1 MFSRVMSALFLTT
14 ILLSAGTVYAESVS
28 WSGNH
33 PTLRGSHLWTTAY
46 GNGGVLNTSP
56 YWHVMSSPMTTVI
69 YNAYV
74 YNADTGAVVPPNSTI
89 PKGTR
94 LRFEF
99 SEGSSSD
106 LSWFG
111 TGSYNDSPYGS
122 WVQDASQFPG
132 TQCRPEDKIG
142 PAPNMSSSVLSGQ
155 FARLT
160 VEKPAK
166 SISGISSFTCSA
178 GTGDNKNCTASTA
191 GVFTPVFNFNA
202 TEGSFWASTRA
213 SSNYYQTWDQVTTA
227 PSPLPSPVPQ
237 CSALASSDTDGWCN
251 GGRAGAQLM
260 HYGCMANATPMQ
272 LYQGSDAPYT
282 VEVPAQII
290 SYPITVIDGPNTA
303 PSTPT
308 ISPTGGS
315 CTVDSPYSISFS
327 ATDSDGDTLRYL
339 VDWDNDDI
347 ADQIVPPSGYV
358 ASGSVQTASRTFTLE
373 GTKTI
378 QVLAEDSKG
387 SVSAW
392 RAHTVNCTAV
402 PDADDGEFD
411 GGDGDGDG
419 DGEFPTAA
427 AISIRALPSL
437 VRAGEQTTIR
447 WEASGVSSCTVSG
460 SNGDSLPA
468 EGQTLPIPGE
478 ALTTAITAQTTYTL
492 SCIEEDSG
500 TTETAIAT
508 VNVLPV
514 FQEN

>member
-1 MFSRVMSALFLTT
+1 
-14 ILLSAGTVYAESVS
+14 
-28 WSGNH
+28 
-33 PTLRGSHLWTTAY
+33 
-46 GNGGVLNTSP
+46 
-56 YWHVMSSPMTTVI
+56 MSSPMTTVI

-74 YNADTGAVVPPNSTI
+74 YNADTGAIVPPGSSI
-89 PKGTR
+89 QKGTR

-99 SEGSSSD
+99 AEGASSD

-111 TGSYNDSPYGS
+111 TGSWNDSPYGS
-122 WVQDASQFPG
+122 WVNDASQFPG

-160 VEKPAK
+160 VENPIK

-178 GTGDNKNCTASTA
+178 GAGDNKNCTASTA

-213 SSNYYQTWDQVTTA
+213 SSNYYQTWDQVTTP

-237 CSALASSDTDGWCN
+237 CSALASSDTDGWCGF
-251 GGRAGAQLM
+251 GGGTTLH
-260 HYGCMANATPMQ
+260 HYGCFANATPMQ
-272 LYQGSDAPYT
+272 LYQGADAPYT
-282 VEVPAQII
+282 VQVPAQVI
-290 SYPITVIDGPNTA
+290 SYPITVVDGPNTA
-303 PSTPT
+303 PASPS
-308 ISPTGGS
+308 ISASGQ
-315 CTVDSPYSISFS
+315 CLVDSPYALSFS

-339 VDWDNDDI
+339 VDWDNDGT

-358 ASGSVQTASRTFTLE
+358 ASGSVQTASRTFTLP

-378 QVLAEDSKG
+378 KVLAEDSKG

-392 RAHTVNCTAV
+392 RTHTVDCSAA
-402 PDADDGEFD
+402 PDADDGGF
-411 GGDGDGDG
+411 GDGDG
-419 DGEFPTAA
+419 GEGEGEIPTAA

-437 VRAGEQTTIR
+437 VRQGEQTTIR
-447 WEASGVSSCTVSG
+447 WEASGVSSCSISG

-468 EGQTLPIPGE
+468 SGQTLPIPGE
-478 ALTTAITAQTTYTL
+478 ALTTAIQAQTTYTL